1 MSVRIHKNARTR
13 YDSRLIENL
22 EGRMIK
28 RILVGLM
35 FSLLLVGCGQ
45 GGGTPTSTSM
55 PTQHAIMSTITPSP
69 SPTDT
74 ATATLTPTATETPL
88 PTDTPTP
95 VAYGPSNFPS
105 NVDPLT
111 GQIVS
116 DPTLLD
122 RRPIAIKVNIV
133 PRSSNRPPWGLSY
146 ADIVYDYYHNDGYSR
161 FHAIFLGSDASLVG
175 PIRSGRMLDY
185 DLVHMYQSIFAY
197 GSADFLIN
205 QRLLNSDFSNRLILE
220 GSFSYCPPSVAIPLC
235 RYEPNTYDFLLGST
249 ADLSSHITSIGVS
262 NGRQNLDGMSFN
274 AQIPS
279 EGSPADLVYVR
290 YSGDNYTRWNY
301 DASTGLYLR
310 FQDNVYDTGQG
321 EDYAPLTDRLNDQ
334 QLTASNVVV
343 IFARHDYFQQPPNE
357 IIDILLSGSGDAYAF
372 RDGQMYQVQ
381 WNRQTTNSV
390 LTLTNADGSPFPFKP
405 GSTWFQVV
413 GVSSRVS
420 NEENGAWRFNFSLP

>member
-1 MSVRIHKNARTR
+1 
-13 YDSRLIENL
+13 
-22 EGRMIK
+22 MIK
-28 RILVGLM
+28 RVLIGLVFLI
-35 FSLLLVGCGQ
+35 LLVSCGKRSS
-45 GGGTPTSTSM
+45 TPTVISL
-55 PTQHAIMSTITPSP
+55 PTQLPLSSTMTPSP

-95 VAYGPSNFPS
+95 VAYGPSDFPS

-111 GQIVS
+111 GLVVS

-122 RRPIAIKVNIV
+122 RRPIAVKVNIV

-146 ADIVYDYYHNDGYSR
+146 ADIVFDYYHNDGYSR
-161 FHAIFLGSDASLVG
+161 FHAIFLGNDASLVG
-175 PIRSGRMLDY
+175 PIRSGRLLDY

-197 GSADFLIN
+197 GSADILIN

-220 GSFSYCPPSVAIPLC
+220 GYFSYCPPTAAIPLC

-249 ADLSSHITSIGVS
+249 ADLSVHISSLGVS

-274 AQIPS
+274 AQAPTGGTRGEVI
-279 EGSPADLVYVR
+279 YVR

-301 DASTGLYLR
+301 DAASGQYLR

-343 IFARHDYFQQPPNE
+343 VFARHEYFQQPPNE
-357 IIDILLSGSGDAYAF
+357 IIDILLSGSGTAYAF

-381 WNRQTTNSV
+381 WSRPTINSV
-390 LTLTNADGSPFPFKP
+390 LSLSYADGSPFTFKP

-413 GVSSRVS
+413 GVSSQAT
-420 NEENGAWRFNFSLP
+420 NPEEGAWRFTFSLP

>member
-1 MSVRIHKNARTR
+1 
-13 YDSRLIENL
+13 
-22 EGRMIK
+22 MIK
-28 RILVGLM
+28 RVLIGLA

-45 GGGTPTSTSM
+45 RNTPTVVSI
-55 PTQHAIMSTITPSP
+55 PTQQPIVFTMTPSP
-69 SPTDT
+69 QPTET
-74 ATATLTPTATETPL
+74 ATATFTPTATETPL

-95 VAYGPSNFPS
+95 IAYGPNNFPS
-105 NVDPLT
+105 DVDPLT
-111 GQIVS
+111 GMVVS

-122 RRPIAIKVNIV
+122 RRPIAVKVNIV

-175 PIRSGRMLDY
+175 PIRSGRLLDY

-197 GSADFLIN
+197 GSADILIN

-220 GSFSYCPPSVAIPLC
+220 GSFSYCPPTPAIPLC

-249 ADLSSHITSIGVS
+249 ADLSAHITSLGVS

-274 AQIPS
+274 EQAPS
-279 EGSPADLVYVR
+279 TGTQGDVVYVR

-301 DASTGLYLR
+301 DASSGQYLR

-343 IFARHDYFQQPPNE
+343 IFARHEYFQQPPNE
-357 IIDILLSGSGDAYAF
+357 IIDILLSGTGTAYAF
-372 RDGQMYQVQ
+372 RDGQIFSVT
-381 WNRQTTNSV
+381 WSRPSINSV
-390 LTLTNADGSPFPFKP
+390 LTLTYADGSPFPFKP

-413 GVSSRVS
+413 GISSSVVDES
-420 NEENGAWRFNFSLP
+420 NGAWRFTFSLP